1 MNVTCQVYFDGK
13 NKTKGSNVV
22 KHTDIGHSVA
32 PVETLDLLGGRL
44 CLNFVNT
51 MDPRIGEHP
60 REFLNTYTDLVAW
73 SKHVG
78 MLTQEQSNILLQ
90 EAQNRVEETDQVF
103 NDAILLR
110 ESLYNVFVALITNE
124 EPQRTA
130 MERVQ
135 HTFANAM
142 MHATLSLS
150 HQHFT
155 WEWIK
160 AQGSLDSIVWPIASS
175 AMDVLT
181 SEEWKRVK
189 QCPGVGDCGWLFLD
203 TSKNGSR
210 QWCSMQEC
218 GSRAK
223 MRRQYARKRSERV

>member
-1 MNVTCQVYFDGK
+1 MR
-13 NKTKGSNVV
+13 GSDVV
-22 KHTDIGHSVA
+22 KHTNIGDGVA
-32 PVETLDLLGGRL
+32 PIETLDLLGGRL
-44 CLNFVNT
+44 CLDFVNT

-60 REFLNTYTDLVAW
+60 HEFLNTYTDLVTW
-73 SKHVG
+73 SRHVG
-78 MLTQEQSNILLQ
+78 VLTQEQSGLLLQ
-90 EAQNRVEETDQVF
+90 VAQSNVEETAKVF
-103 NDAILLR
+103 NDALLLR
-110 ESLYNVFVALITNE
+110 ESLYGVFATLAASE
-124 EPQRTA
+124 ELQRQA

-135 HTFANAM
+135 RMFANAM
-142 MHATLSLS
+142 MHATLSLT

-160 AQGSLDSIVWPIASS
+160 DQESLDCVLWPIASS
-175 AMDVLT
+175 AIDVLT

-223 MRRQYARKRSERV
+223 MRRQYARKRVEHV